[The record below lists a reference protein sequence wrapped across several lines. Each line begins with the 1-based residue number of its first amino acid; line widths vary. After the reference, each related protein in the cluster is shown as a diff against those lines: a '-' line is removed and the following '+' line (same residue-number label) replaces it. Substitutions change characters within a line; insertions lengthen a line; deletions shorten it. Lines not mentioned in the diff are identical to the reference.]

1 MKFFDMRNGLVYLWM
16 QFLSTILNHG
26 LVINTYC
33 YISGTFVLPRHWD
46 TELGIATAQDGVGPI
61 NTNSDETRYKNY
73 YQWVP
78 FVLFLQSL
86 MFYTPHTIFKIWEG
100 EKVQTLINGLDQIVL
115 NKGNALCYGVCVN
128 ILVLIAY
135 IHIYHF
141 FYAF

>member
-1 MKFFDMRNGLVYLWM
+1 MKFFDMRNRLGYLWM
-16 QFLSTILNHG
+16 QSLSTILNYG

-115 NKGNALCYGVCVN
+115 NKGNALCYDVCKYTSIN
-128 ILVLIAY
+128 RLY
-135 IHIYHF
+135 ISF
-141 FYAF
+141 CYAF